1 MVKDAMIKTNMGEIP
16 VVDYLDIRAG
26 QLGYEDY
33 NEMKADGLCLEEEK
47 LLTPALEN
55 IILHIKYQEPI
66 NFNGF
71 VVENDTITFDS
82 QEELNNYVNG
92 KAVYDVLDNCVK
104 KNDNEILL
112 YAENQKGNVVWGTKD
127 LGGQYTET
135 FDYSGFPYTVIDKW
149 QNDAGILSIG
159 ELKADDGTRY
169 AANVNDVTEL
179 FHGKYEYEFGTDK
192 PDRSDV
198 ENMHLDHISEID
210 IDRHEAEYG
219 ADGSRAFPHLNDTS
233 HEEEQEEPTHVR
245 RKCR

>member
-92 KAVYDVLDNCVK
+92 KAAYDVLDNCVK

-159 ELKADDGTRY
+159 ELK
-169 AANVNDVTEL
+169 
-179 FHGKYEYEFGTDK
+179 

>member
-92 KAVYDVLDNCVK
+92 KAAYDVLDNCVK

-179 FHGKYEYEFGTDK
+179 FHGKYEYESPVSYWMPFNGGIDMNLELINLIEVMLKICILIIFQRLILIVTK
-192 PDRSDV
+192 L
-198 ENMHLDHISEID
+198 NMVQMEV
-210 IDRHEAEYG
+210 
-219 ADGSRAFPHLNDTS
+219 
-233 HEEEQEEPTHVR
+233 VR
-245 RKCR
+245 FHT

>member
-92 KAVYDVLDNCVK
+92 KAAYDVLDNCVK

-135 FDYSGFPYTVIDKW
+135 
-149 QNDAGILSIG
+149 
-159 ELKADDGTRY
+159 
-169 AANVNDVTEL
+169 
-179 FHGKYEYEFGTDK
+179 
-192 PDRSDV
+192 
-198 ENMHLDHISEID
+198 
-210 IDRHEAEYG
+210 
-219 ADGSRAFPHLNDTS
+219 NDTS